1 MYLYIFLYFFLL
13 FFICSKVDDVIA
25 PGECFVLDAY
35 RKIESNNQERIRFI
49 APEGYGNN
57 WKLRMFVTNSVTG
70 QSTSA
75 DAPFDSSYGT
85 PLIETVAITGGSG
98 SLFQLTISGKNF
110 CNEPISN
117 CGILKRCNTNN
128 PVTVDGTAA
137 VDGGA
142 AASSGTLT
150 GTSFTPHDFTA
161 TNENLIV
168 VIDGGAPQT
177 ISIAANCDT
186 LANCAG
192 ILTPLITGRCT
203 PAAAKD
209 ACSDIVTP
217 TEQGSCDSQSV
228 GTCSGGGGTECTS
241 VVDGPEATCTAT
253 MDDTAGG
260 ATPCAWTATNMCTY
274 SNAAVSAVGNNLVIT
289 SATTGTAS
297 TVTLTSQDSSSYAL
311 ALFGFQSNAVD
322 CLANQEFSYDE
333 TNIASWTH
341 TQIVANV
348 GSANGIIYLQ
358 IGNIGI
364 GSSSSTII
372 SNLRMYSTDAM
383 TIKADA
389 NSDFIVS
396 NGDIVYKNYN
406 TLPIPTSGSA
416 TKLSIYVEKL
426 ESVSNIKVEVG
437 DGEYVCEQ
445 SDIVAL
451 GNNVWS
457 INFKVPPGS
466 GPKNTVYVSKTG
478 LKTQNAAYIWY
489 AVPTIAA
496 VTMEVGTC
504 AGGADAT
511 CTNVAEG
518 PATICTGTNDSTG
531 SPCAWTATINAG
543 ISLNKNVL
551 PTVGASVVITVRY
564 FLNLVSHLCLL
575 YKHKAA
581 ILIVTSRN

>member
-1 MYLYIFLYFFLL
+1 
-13 FFICSKVDDVIA
+13 
-25 PGECFVLDAY
+25 
-35 RKIESNNQERIRFI
+35 
-49 APEGYGNN
+49 
-57 WKLRMFVTNSVTG
+57 
-70 QSTSA
+70 
-75 DAPFDSSYGT
+75 
-85 PLIETVAITGGSG
+85 
-98 SLFQLTISGKNF
+98 
-110 CNEPISN
+110 
-117 CGILKRCNTNN
+117 
-128 PVTVDGTAA
+128 
-137 VDGGA
+137 
-142 AASSGTLT
+142 
-150 GTSFTPHDFTA
+150 
-161 TNENLIV
+161 
-168 VIDGGAPQT
+168 
-177 ISIAANCDT
+177 
-186 LANCAG
+186 
-192 ILTPLITGRCT
+192 
-203 PAAAKD
+203 
-209 ACSDIVTP
+209 
-217 TEQGSCDSQSV
+217 
-228 GTCSGGGGTECTS
+228 
-241 VVDGPEATCTAT
+241 
-253 MDDTAGG
+253 
-260 ATPCAWTATNMCTY
+260 
-274 SNAAVSAVGNNLVIT
+274 
-289 SATTGTAS
+289 
-297 TVTLTSQDSSSYAL
+297 
-311 ALFGFQSNAVD
+311 
-322 CLANQEFSYDE
+322 NQEFSYDE

-426 ESVSNIKVEVG
+426 ESISNIKVEVG

-457 INFKVPPGS
+457 INFKVPAGS

-478 LKTQNAAYIWY
+478 LRTQNAAYIWY

-511 CTNVAEG
+511 CTTVAEG

-531 SPCAWTATINAG
+531 SPCAWTATINA
-543 ISLNKNVL
+543 
-551 PTVGASVVITVRY
+551 
-564 FLNLVSHLCLL
+564 
-575 YKHKAA
+575 
-581 ILIVTSRN
+581 